1 MIIVWPYG
9 LINLYL
15 QLKIIVFYKLN
26 MITFN
31 RYVNQEDHTWYDSS
45 NVVYSKCY
53 DTKSS
58 KFKTLKIV
66 FKGGRTYLYKDVDAD
81 DYLRFKTAQ
90 SNGDGFNKFI
100 KKYKAVR
107 ITDTDMDKLNELQK
121 DFIDEKKD
129 IDSQK
134 LGDLVYAIQVDEKT
148 GEFIIL
154 MGDKILFR
162 GIEGQFSILN
172 LFTSLNFKYTLQQVD
187 ELPNNS
193 DEDLDKIKLD

>member
-1 MIIVWPYG
+1 MIV
-9 LINLYL
+9 
-15 QLKIIVFYKLN
+15 
-26 MITFN
+26 FN

-53 DTKSS
+53 DTQST

-66 FKGGRTYLYKDVDAD
+66 FKGGRTYLYKNVDAD
-81 DYLRFKTAQ
+81 HYLQFKNAQ
-90 SNGDGFNKFI
+90 SNGEAFNKYI
-100 KKYKAVR
+100 KPYKAVR
-107 ITDTDMDKLNELQK
+107 ITDTDMEKLNELQESFK
-121 DFIDEKKD
+121 EEKKEIDE
-129 IDSQK
+129 QK
-134 LGDLVYAIQVDEKT
+134 LGDLVYRIQVDEKT

-172 LFTSLNFKYTLQQVD
+172 LFTSLNFKYILQQVD

-193 DEDLDKIKLD
+193 DENLEEIKIE

>member
-1 MIIVWPYG
+1 
-9 LINLYL
+9 
-15 QLKIIVFYKLN
+15 

-90 SNGDGFNKFI
+90 SNGD
-100 KKYKAVR
+100 A
-107 ITDTDMDKLNELQK
+107 LQP
-121 DFIDEKKD
+121 
-129 IDSQK
+129 
-134 LGDLVYAIQVDEKT
+134 
-148 GEFIIL
+148 
-154 MGDKILFR
+154 KI
-162 GIEGQFSILN
+162 N
-172 LFTSLNFKYTLQQVD
+172 
-187 ELPNNS
+187 
-193 DEDLDKIKLD
+193 